1 MKYTSYNRKNEN
13 LLNPLNEVIRLNP
26 FKKLEAKNH
35 VKSLDLL
42 KDLHF
47 IKTLGIESYKST
59 FEIIHLLHQVP
70 IDEN

>member
-26 FKKLEAKNH
+26 FKNLEDKNH
-35 VKSLDLL
+35 VKSFYLL

-47 IKTLGIESYKST
+47 IKTLGIESYNST
-59 FEIIHLLHQVP
+59 FDIIHLLHQVP